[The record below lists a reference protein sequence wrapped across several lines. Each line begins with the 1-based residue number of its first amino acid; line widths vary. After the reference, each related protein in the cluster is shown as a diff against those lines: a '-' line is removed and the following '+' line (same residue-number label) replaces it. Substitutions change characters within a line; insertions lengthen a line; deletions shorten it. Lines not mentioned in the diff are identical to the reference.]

1 MLVGIRKN
9 WVTHVYITSE
19 GVKWYSHSEE
29 QLGSFL
35 RQILCHPALASLG
48 SYRRE
53 MQT

>member
-19 GVKWYSHSEE
+19 NVKWYSHSEE
-29 QLGSFL
+29 QFGSFL
-35 RQILCHPALASLG
+35 MQIMCDPALASSG